1 MYSPPSGAWAPP
13 VPNPGMP
20 VFASFGRRFGALLID
35 GIGLGIV
42 ALVIAAA
49 INLPGSTVTTTTA
62 SGQASSSVT
71 ITNSGWSSL
80 LTAALSA
87 AYAIGM
93 WVSSG
98 ATVGQRLLGMRV
110 YGAEGPR
117 PLPIDRAAVRWFL
130 LYGVSSLIGGIA
142 VAAPGVTGPVGLVQL
157 AWVVVLAVTTYQ
169 SPTKQG
175 LHDKYAA
182 SFVVRA

>member
-1 MYSPPSGAWAPP
+1 MYNPPPGAWAPP
-13 VPNPGMP
+13 VQTPGVP

-49 INLPGSTVTTTTA
+49 INLPGTAVQTTTA
-62 SGQASSSVT
+62 SGQTSSVMV
-71 ITNSGWSSL
+71 TNSGWSSVL
-80 LTAALSA
+80 MAVLSA
-87 AYAIGM
+87 AYAIGL

-98 ATVGQRLLGMRV
+98 ATLGQRALGLHV

-117 PLPIDRAAVRWFL
+117 PLTVDRAAIRWFL
-130 LYGVSSLIGGIA
+130 LFGVLYLVGAIV
-142 VAAPGVTGPVGLVQL
+142 VAAPDAAGVVGLVQL
-157 AWVVVLAVTTYQ
+157 VWVIVLAVTTYQ

-175 LHDKYAA
+175 LHDKYAG
-182 SFVVRA
+182 SLVVRG